1 MDKVLLFDRKL
12 FVRKYK
18 QKLNLCGKKTYM
30 YVFWF
35 VDELRRQLNG
45 DANESLMNT
54 HMWNCILFVQCW
66 LCWLFFWFLYVVSW
80 LFPNC
85 VFYSNGEEL
94 PIFFLFSGSFILLAL
109 RIQWKNIVL
118 WLGLKTNGMV
128 LYCLSFHLKWGDY
141 HISIGCQQQL
151 FLCICI
157 FIQPT
162 KQMK

>member
-18 QKLNLCGKKTYM
+18 QKLNFCEKKKTFM

-66 LCWLFFWFLYVVSW
+66 LCWLFFCFCTLWVDYFQIVYTIRMGKS
-80 LFPNC
+80 C
-85 VFYSNGEEL
+85 
-94 PIFFLFSGSFILLAL
+94 LFSGSFILLAL